1 MFEGTA
7 VTTPHRSV
15 GNISETTSRGARV
28 YLAATLH
35 WESAGWLE
43 NSGSSPKALR
53 SVRFFVPTN
62 AYN

>member
-7 VTTPHRSV
+7 VTTLHRSV
-15 GNISETTSRGARV
+15 GNISETTGRGAGV
-28 YLAATLH
+28 YLAATLQC
-35 WESAGWLE
+35 ESTGWPE
-43 NSGSSPKALR
+43 NCGSSPKTLR